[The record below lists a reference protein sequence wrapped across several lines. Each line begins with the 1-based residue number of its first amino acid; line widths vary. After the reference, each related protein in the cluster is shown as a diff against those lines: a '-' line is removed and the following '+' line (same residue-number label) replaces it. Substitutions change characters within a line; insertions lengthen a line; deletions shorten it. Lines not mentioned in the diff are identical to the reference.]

1 MFLNPKRNMVR
12 HIIQVN
18 LLVKFITLSY
28 NMLVSLYFV
37 IKYMNLKV
45 KFNIWGLMHEYKV
58 KAA

>member
-28 NMLVSLYFV
+28 NMLISFYFV

-45 KFNIWGLMHEYKV
+45 KFNIWGSD
-58 KAA
+58 A